1 MVPTIVDKLAF
12 VDLIIM
18 NGLKKIAKMWRN
30 SPQVICLFHLLL
42 LLLHCHIV
50 KIINCG
56 WWGEEL
62 HFGLSSRSVLLLV
75 HVLRN
80 RF

>member
-30 SPQVICLFHLLL
+30 SPQVICNDLFISSSITPPSLPYHKDHQLW
-42 LLLHCHIV
+42 V
-50 KIINCG
+50 V
-56 WWGEEL
+56 GE
-62 HFGLSSRSVLLLV
+62 
-75 HVLRN
+75 
-80 RF
+80 